1 MFDAGWVKDA
11 ELLEAGGTFC
21 LTCAHHLGI
30 VRLAEQCV
38 WCATPMADAVSA
50 ETLGWA
56 YFADELGALH
66 PCCPACLSGRFG
78 IADRFRLRGAL

>member
-1 MFDAGWVKDA
+1 MLEAGWVKDRRLP
-11 ELLEAGGTFC
+11 ESGGAFC
-21 LTCAHHLGI
+21 LGCAHLLGI
-30 VRLAEQCV
+30 ARLAEQCA
-38 WCATPMADAVSA
+38 WCQAPMADEAVA

-56 YFADELGALH
+56 YFANELGELH